1 LPRTCTIRDD
11 SYTSAHNATPSSSS
25 KPGSL
30 MTLESLGGAI
40 LLVILVIILTKG
52 NF

>member
-1 LPRTCTIRDD
+1 LSED
-11 SYTSAHNATPSSSS
+11 SI
-25 KPGSL
+25 

>member
-1 LPRTCTIRDD
+1 LSED
-11 SYTSAHNATPSSSS
+11 SI
-25 KPGSL
+25 

-40 LLVILVIILTKG
+40 LLVILVIILVIILTKG